1 MQVEAGSFT
10 SSVVAGFEPGSLDL
24 HDDAQLDDLPFGV
37 IGVDARGTILHYNLA
52 EARLARLDRS
62 RVVGRDFFR
71 DVAPCTNTPEF
82 KGRFDA
88 FVGGRETWIS
98 FAYVF
103 DFKFG
108 AQEVDVELVRGAR
121 CTWICIN
128 RLKFRPP
135 RPAYQAVAAPRMA
148 ELVPGED
155 ALGIRRD
162 DGEQRL
168 VVMPVLALRAL
179 SLTWDRVAPQGWGLL
194 ASEWGLRWGRLAAI
208 EIDAELLETRD
219 ARLPDLPIDE
229 AVQLIHAYL
238 EQDGWGQLRIDVTS
252 PAAVARGIAIITLER
267 SALAEASGTSA
278 GPRCQLLAGVVRGL
292 LAHAAGRSLAIRE
305 VRCAAQGHPRCE
317 LVAIAHSR
325 REVLDRALDTTTE
338 LRGVLEALST
348 VRREVS
354 RAGDVLARLF

>member
-1 MQVEAGSFT
+1 MQVDPGSFT
-10 SSVVAGFEPGSLDL
+10 SGWVAGFEPGSLDR

-37 IGVDARGTILHYNLA
+37 IALDERGVILRYNLA

-62 RVVGRDFFR
+62 RVLGRNFFR
-71 DVAPCTNTPEF
+71 DVAPCTATPEF

-88 FVGGRETWIS
+88 FVTGRERRTTFS
-98 FAYVF
+98 YVF

-108 AQEVDVELVRGAR
+108 AQEVEVELFRGAH
-121 CTWICIN
+121 CTWLCIN

-135 RPAYQAVAAPRMA
+135 RPAFAPVAAPRQA
-148 ELVPGED
+148 ELTPGED

-168 VVMPVLALRAL
+168 VVLPVLALRAL

-194 ASEWGLRWGRLAAI
+194 AGEWGLRWGRLAAI
-208 EIDAELLETRD
+208 EIDAELLETRE

-252 PAAVARGIAIITLER
+252 PAAVARGVAIVTLER
-267 SALAEASGTSA
+267 SALAEASGASTM
-278 GPRCQLLAGVVRGL
+278 PRCQLLAGVVRGL
-292 LAHAAGRSLAIRE
+292 LAHAAGRPLAIRE
-305 VRCAAQGHPRCE
+305 IRCAAQGHPRCE

-325 REVLDRALDTTTE
+325 REQLDRVLDVAGD
-338 LRGVLEALST
+338 LRGVLDGLAT
-348 VRREVS
+348 VRREVT